1 MVLKFIRWSRGY
13 VDFTLESKT
22 PERFINLC
30 NINGVNIWNTKPTD
44 CGLKGSVSLYD
55 YKNIKSIVRKSKAKS
70 KINHKHGVPVLV
82 NKYKSR
88 AGLLVGAV
96 LFVVIT
102 LFMSSFIWSVNIIG
116 AENISNYEIIKT
128 LEKNGLTVGSYKNS
142 MNIQEIQRNTMLEIS
157 DIGWMSIN
165 VQDSCANVEIKEKVL
180 VPNMNTDNSPCNIVA
195 KKDGVITD
203 FQATS
208 GNVHII
214 VGSAVTEG
222 QLLVNSVLENKLGGI
237 DFAHSKAKVYADV
250 LETKTFSSSL
260 NRYYPLPTGNK
271 TNRYT
276 LDVFN
281 LKIPF
286 SIADNSYNNSI
297 YQNNTYRVVSES
309 NIIPLGITEET
320 EIEYSEKEINFT
332 EPEIRTA
339 LFKEMALYE
348 VFCKNESEVI
358 SRNISGCCANGIY
371 RLNVDYVFNEDIAQQ
386 TPLYIENLN
395 DTTE

>member
-30 NINGVNIWNTKPTD
+30 NINGVNIWNTKPAE
-44 CGLKGSVSLYD
+44 CGLKGSMSLYD
-55 YKNIKSIVRKSKAKS
+55 YKNIKSIVIKSKGKS
-70 KINHKHGVPVLV
+70 KINHKHGVPVFI

-88 AGLLVGAV
+88 AGLFVGAV

-102 LFMSSFIWSVNIIG
+102 LFMSSFIWSINIIG
-116 AENISNYEIIKT
+116 AENISKYEIIKT

-142 MNIQEIQRNTMLEIS
+142 TNIQEIQRNTMLEIS

-203 FQATS
+203 YQVTS

-250 LETKTFSSSL
+250 LETKTFSSTL

-320 EIEYSEKEINFT
+320 EIEYSEEEINFT